1 MSTWRQRFKWTVY
14 ALLFID
20 FFLYLYQDFESAHYT
35 LDERSSLL
43 EVLAAY
49 VTSIDLVAWF
59 ALILLFELETY
70 VLVGRGWTG
79 ATKWVVQGV
88 RLLCYVT
95 ILHTSFSY
103 DIALREFQDPER
115 LPAAADACGYTE
127 GWSFLRNRDYLEID
141 ARNCATIGKGP
152 EFFAISDDAVVT
164 DRAGLEEGLI
174 LAWTDLIESVS
185 WLLIVFATE
194 IVVRLKLTAFGN
206 GALPLAL
213 ERIKLA
219 LYAVI
224 LAIAVY
230 WGSKGQLLYLWDEVV
245 WVLGFRFIDWNIRDW
260 RAWRQRLSV
269 SPSAAG

>member
-1 MSTWRQRFKWTVY
+1 MAHRKVSRNPAIILAIEQPDSPQRVSTWRQRFKWTVY

-20 FFLYLYQDFESAHYT
+20 FILYLYQDFESAHYT

-88 RLLCYVT
+88 RLICYVT

-115 LPAAADACGYTE
+115 LPVAADVCGYTE

-141 ARNCATIGKGP
+141 AGNCATIGKGP

-174 LAWTDLIESVS
+174 LAWTDLIESRLV
-185 WLLIVFATE
+185 AAYR
-194 IVVRLKLTAFGN
+194 VRDGN
-206 GALPLAL
+206 RGAAETDGLRERRIAARDRAHQVCAL
-213 ERIKLA
+213 CRDP
-219 LYAVI
+219 
-224 LAIAVY
+224 
-230 WGSKGQLLYLWDEVV
+230 GDRC
-245 WVLGFRFIDWNIRDW
+245 VLGLEGP
-260 RAWRQRLSV
+260 APLLV
-269 SPSAAG
+269 G